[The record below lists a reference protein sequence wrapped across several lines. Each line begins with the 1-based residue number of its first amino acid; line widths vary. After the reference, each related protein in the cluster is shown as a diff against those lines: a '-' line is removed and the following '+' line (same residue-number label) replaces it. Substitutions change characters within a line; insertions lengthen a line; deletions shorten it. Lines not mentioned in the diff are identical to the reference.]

1 MRRDT
6 GTKECALQC
15 TAYFILQP
23 NNIMLLSHSNTRP
36 LGLGAGRGH
45 RRMSQLAPL
54 PQPAAPSRLVCRYR
68 DATSATEKAVD
79 APSWR
84 R

>member
-1 MRRDT
+1 
-6 GTKECALQC
+6 
-15 TAYFILQP
+15 
-23 NNIMLLSHSNTRP
+23 MLLSHSNTRR
-36 LGLGAGRGH
+36 LGLCAGRGH
-45 RRMSQLAPL
+45 RLVAQLAPL
-54 PQPAAPSRLVCRYR
+54 PQPAANTPAPSRLVCRYR